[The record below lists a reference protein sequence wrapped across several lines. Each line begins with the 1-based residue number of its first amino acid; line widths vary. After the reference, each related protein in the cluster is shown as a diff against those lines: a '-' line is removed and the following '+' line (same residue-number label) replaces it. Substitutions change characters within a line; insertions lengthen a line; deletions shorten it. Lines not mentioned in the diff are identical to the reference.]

1 MLKMIGILELGKCC
15 TNCVCTNRRPITV
28 QKNMICHSNRRGRDR
43 LRRIMRKMPSS
54 MNGENDQMSSLSTA
68 QVRSWPARKPESTS
82 KGIAAH
88 SPCRRAGMPTRT
100 PPSDPA
106 QRPPITPSRRTV
118 SKLMSP
124 AWKLFEKIR
133 VQTPTMIGRPNQST
147 RYTFCRNV
155 RSSRNKRRL
164 NSLERTRLLDTAAAT
179 PSLNSKLKR
188 MSRCS
193 MEFVS
198 SDLPETLYD
207 DKERPRKL

>member
-1 MLKMIGILELGKCC
+1 MLKMEFGKYC
-15 TNCVCTNRRPITV
+15 TNWVCTKRRPITV
-28 QKNMICHSNRRGRDR
+28 QKNMICQSNRRGRGR
-43 LRRIMRKMPSS
+43 LRRMMRKMLSS
-54 MNGENDQMSSLSTA
+54 MNGENDQISSLSTA
-68 QVRSWPARKPESTS
+68 QVRNWPARKPESTS

-88 SPCRRAGMPTRT
+88 SPCSRAGMAIST

-106 QRPPITPSRRTV
+106 QRPPITPSRRAV

-133 VQTPTMIGRPNQST
+133 AQTPTMIGSPNQST
-147 RYTFCRNV
+147 RYSFCWKV
-155 RSSRNKRRL
+155 RSSRNKRLL

-198 SDLPETLYD
+198 SDLPESLCD
-207 DKERPRKL
+207 DQERPRKL